1 MTGKTW
7 SVSRQDLS
15 FHCSVKSINGYVKSL
30 KTKLAAW
37 QYFRQQKSNLQG
49 ALQLYFSDSEN

>member
-1 MTGKTW
+1 MIGKTW

-15 FHCSVKSINGYVKSL
+15 FYCSVKSINGDAKSL

-37 QYFRQQKSNLQG
+37 QYFRQQKPNLQG
-49 ALQLYFSDSEN
+49 ALRLYLPDSEN